1 MPPEESVDLAPFC
14 LKHVRLIDPM
24 KNLAFLCSALLI
36 LTGLVGYFAW
46 EAIGA
51 TKQSVTALI
60 PAFVGVPMLIG
71 AIIALKRN
79 MLGMHIAVTFS
90 LLGTL
95 AGLGRLAS
103 AGLFQGSLDLSQAAP
118 KLILVMTVICLFF
131 TVMAVR
137 SFIAARRARS

>member
-1 MPPEESVDLAPFC
+1 
-14 LKHVRLIDPM
+14 M

-36 LTGLVGYFAW
+36 ITGLVGYFAW

-51 TKQSVTALI
+51 TKQSVTAMI
-60 PAFVGVPMLIG
+60 PAFVGIPMLIG
-71 AIIALKRN
+71 AIIALKKN

-95 AGLGRLAS
+95 AGLGRLVP
-103 AGLFQGSLDLSQAAP
+103 GLIKGTVNFADAAP

-137 SFIAARRARS
+137 SFIAARRARG